1 MSNGSQLIRMGIVS
15 NSQSN
20 CALHMDIPEMVLSGF
35 LALIQPSMNA
45 SVGLLVLAVS
55 RMPKHPRL
63 NVTFRKIIYIACI
76 LFIMRHLPGIP
87 WLVAINA
94 FLFYQAGVW
103 PTWHCFELPGPWW
116 RSDPAA
122 LWSGRWAHGVSEQE
136 EVLREA
142 FLPLEAAHHSQGRL
156 QCLQH

>member
-1 MSNGSQLIRMGIVS
+1 MGIVS
-15 NSQSN
+15 NSQNN

-87 WLVAINA
+87 
-94 FLFYQAGVW
+94 
-103 PTWHCFELPGPWW
+103 
-116 RSDPAA
+116 
-122 LWSGRWAHGVSEQE
+122 
-136 EVLREA
+136 
-142 FLPLEAAHHSQGRL
+142 
-156 QCLQH
+156 